1 MRLEFTKMHGL
12 GNDFVVID
20 LVTQHVLLTPE
31 QIRQLADRH
40 FGIGCD
46 QLLVVEP
53 PGRPDVDF
61 RYRIFNADG
70 SEVQQCGNGA
80 RCFARFVRER
90 RLTQKS
96 VLRVETASGVIEL
109 QVDDQHW
116 VTVDMGAPRF
126 APAEIPF
133 VADVEALRYE
143 VEAAGQTVTLATVN
157 MGNPHAVLTVDDVA
171 TAPVGS
177 LGPALETHP
186 RFPERV
192 NVGFMQV
199 VDRHHIRLRV
209 FERGTGET
217 LACGTGACAA
227 AVAGIRQGL
236 LDSPVR
242 VTLLGG
248 ELEIRWQGPG
258 QSVIMRGPT
267 ARVFDGVIRLAGV
280 PGAHDEE
287 RPGHE
292 RPAHERPGRDDRRSR
307 DERRGRGA
315 RDNRRGGKNKKRKD

>member
-20 LVTQHVLLTPE
+20 LVSQHIALTPD

-46 QLLVVEP
+46 QLLIVEP

-90 RLTQKS
+90 RLTQKD

-109 QVDDQHW
+109 RIDESHW

-126 APAEIPF
+126 APAQIPF
-133 VADVEALRYE
+133 VADAEALTYPVEA
-143 VEAAGQTVTLATVN
+143 VGKTVTLSTVN
-157 MGNPHAVLTVDDVA
+157 MGNPHCVIEVESAA
-171 TAPVGS
+171 TAPVAT

-209 FERGTGET
+209 FERGAGET

-227 AVAGIRQGL
+227 AVAGIRLGR
-236 LDSPVR
+236 LDSPVH
-242 VTLLGG
+242 VTLPGG
-248 ELEIRWQGPG
+248 ELEISWAGPG

-267 ARVFDGVIRLAGV
+267 ARVFDGIIRLAGLE
-280 PGAHDEE
+280 PPRDE
-287 RPGHE
+287 GV
-292 RPAHERPGRDDRRSR
+292 GRDRRTAREGRHGR
-307 DERRGRGA
+307 DG
-315 RDNRRGGKNKKRKD
+315 RRGGKNRKRKD